1 MFLTLLYMKTQHD
14 SRQRRTALVAVV
26 ATVAVWGSFGAS
38 VHADDEPVADPP
50 VGTGEIDGAIV
61 AVAAP
66 PVPPAPVVV
75 AVGQPPVPPPVPPAP
90 VVVAVGQPP
99 VPPNVP
105 PAPVMVAV
113 GQPPVPPTPV
123 PAPIEVAVGQ
133 PPVPPTALVQ
143 PQAAVVVRSPAIVER
158 ISDAIVDVAALVQ
171 AGLTLI
177 DSRL

>member
-50 VGTGEIDGAIV
+50 AGTGEIDGAIV
-61 AVAAP
+61 AVAA
-66 PVPPAPVVV
+66 
-75 AVGQPPVPPPVPPAP
+75 PPVPPAP

-133 PPVPPTALVQ
+133 PPVPPTVLVQ
-143 PQAAVVVRSPAIVER
+143 PQAAVIVRNPAIVER

>member
-75 AVGQPPVPPPVPPAP
+75 AVGQPPVPP
-90 VVVAVGQPP
+90 
-99 VPPNVP
+99 NVP

-133 PPVPPTALVQ
+133 PPVPPTVLVQ
-143 PQAAVVVRSPAIVER
+143 PQAAVIVRNPAIVER